1 MLRCLSCFSRRG
13 ANEDSTEDNRMTAS
27 GLLALGHHDKK
38 KPTFEDTYDTLYQIG
53 EGKTG
58 QVFVAKKKRPNYRH
72 RAKTL
77 AEEQQREREEREC
90 DEEVA
95 VKFVRQEYL
104 STPNRVEALQ
114 SELAILARVKH
125 PGVLRLRQVFQDD
138 DKFAIVTDKATGGEV
153 MDAICRPGGPRIRE
167 CDVAEIVRQL
177 LSVLAYLHLNGIT
190 HRDVK
195 VENILCKTPN
205 LRDGVLLIDFGLAH
219 MGTVGG
225 AEMSGMNGTP
235 HYMAPEMFHK
245 HSYYD
250 CAIDLWSLG
259 VVTYVLL
266 FGQFPF
272 DARFMSQVEDKIVKG
287 EFEYPEELEPMVSHQ
302 AKKFIE
308 YLLVLNPRE
317 RPPAAMALQ
326 HPWLQPDSS
335 SVDPFTNE
343 HMAALAKFSEGK
355 KVFVPPAPK
364 QYVPPEHIP
373 KEGVIIY
380 EG

>member
-1 MLRCLSCFSRRG
+1 MLRCLSCFNRR
-13 ANEDSTEDNRMTAS
+13 APDDTTEDSSLAAS
-27 GLLALGHHDKK
+27 GILGIGHHDNKSA
-38 KPTFEDTYDTLYQIG
+38 TFEDTYDTLYQIG

-58 QVFVAKKKRPNYRH
+58 QVFVARKKRPHYRS

-77 AEEQQREREEREC
+77 AEEQQRERESREC

-104 STPNRVEALQ
+104 STPNRIEALQ
-114 SELAILARVKH
+114 AELAILARVKH

-138 DKFAIVTDKATGGEV
+138 DKFAIVTDKAMGGEV
-153 MDAICRPGGPRIRE
+153 MDALCRPGAPRVRE
-167 CDVAEIVRQL
+167 CDVAEVVRQL

-195 VENILCKTPN
+195 VENILCKTKD

-219 MGTVGG
+219 VGTVGG
-225 AEMSGMNGTP
+225 SEMSGMNGTP

-245 HSYYD
+245 SGSYGW
-250 CAIDLWSLG
+250 AIDLWSLG
-259 VVTYVLL
+259 VVTYILL

-272 DARFMSQVEDKIVKG
+272 DARFLSQVEDKIIKG
-287 EFEYPEELEPMVSHQ
+287 EFEYPAELEHTVSHQ

-326 HPWLQPDSS
+326 HPWLQVDSS
-335 SVDPFTNE
+335 AAEPFSDE

-355 KVFVPPAPK
+355 KVFVPPASTE
-364 QYVPPEHIP
+364 YMPPEHVP
-373 KEGVIIY
+373 HRG
-380 EG
+380 

>member
-1 MLRCLSCFSRRG
+1 MLRCFSCLSRRG
-13 ANEDSTEDNRMTAS
+13 ALDDVEDGRMTAS
-27 GLLALGHHDKK
+27 GILALGHHDKK
-38 KPTFEDTYDTLYQIG
+38 QPTFEESYDVLYQLG

-58 QVFVAKKKRPNYRH
+58 QVFVAKRKRPHYRG

-77 AEEQQREREEREC
+77 AEEHQREREEREC

-95 VKFVRQEYL
+95 VKFVRLEYL
-104 STPNRVEALQ
+104 STPNRVEALE

-153 MDAICRPGGPRIRE
+153 MDAICRPGAPRVRE

-177 LSVLAYLHLNGIT
+177 LGVLAYLHLNGIT

-195 VENILCKTPN
+195 VENILCKTQA
-205 LRDGVLLIDFGLAH
+205 LKDGVLLIDFGLAQV
-219 MGTVGG
+219 GTVGG
-225 AEMSGMNGTP
+225 SEMSGMNGTP

-245 HSYYD
+245 HGYYGW
-250 CAIDLWSLG
+250 AIDLWSLG
-259 VVTYVLL
+259 VVTYILL
-266 FGQFPF
+266 FGRFPF
-272 DARFMSQVEDKIVKG
+272 DARFLSQVEDKIVKG
-287 EFEYPEELEPMVSHQ
+287 EFEYPKELESKVSHQ

-326 HPWLQPDSS
+326 HPWLQADSS
-335 SVDPFTNE
+335 AADPFTDD
-343 HMAALAKFSEGK
+343 HMAALAKFSAGK
-355 KVFVPPAPK
+355 KMFAPPLSKGHALSQPAPP
-364 QYVPPEHIP
+364 QGYV
-373 KEGVIIY
+373 IY
-380 EG
+380 EE